1 MTVEAHVRRL
11 AEENR
16 RLNAVVADRAAAA
29 RVEAARPAT
38 GPLAGAV
45 FTVKDVIST
54 ADLPTTCGS
63 RLLGDGRTARDA
75 PAVRRMRRAG
85 AILLGKTNCPEF
97 GLGVHTDNARYGR
110 TNNPLG
116 PFTVGG
122 SSGGEAA
129 AVAAGI
135 SAVGL
140 GTDFGGSIRWPAQC
154 TGLVGLRPTVG
165 RVPGAGQFP
174 WLGGPPDRGTLQ
186 GTVQVIGPIGRTVD
200 DVAAAFAVLAEAP
213 RGSGTVGE
221 LRWSADLA
229 ADRAVADAVEWAAG
243 LLEWAGART
252 AHGLPSTV
260 DEAVGVYDRLRAADP
275 MDVIADLAHGR
286 EDLLDGRTRVLLEA
300 RTTTDPVVRR
310 ELWAERDRLVAAL
323 AEYLRPDRLLLL
335 PVSVRRPFPA
345 PPPEEPADPAEFD
358 VLRPCRAV
366 SLFGFPAISVPAP
379 PAPDG
384 VPVSVQLVAG
394 PGGEE
399 RLFTAARWI
408 EEARPCGYR

>member
-1 MTVEAHVRRL
+1 VTVEVHLRRL
-11 AEENR
+11 AEENP
-16 RLNAVVADRAAAA
+16 RLNAVISDRAAAVRA
-29 RVEAARPAT
+29 EAARSAA
-38 GPLAGAV
+38 GPLTGVV

-63 RLLGDGRTARDA
+63 RLRGDGRTARDA
-75 PAVRRMRRAG
+75 PAVRRMRGAG

-97 GLGVHTDNARYGR
+97 ALGVHTDNPRYGR
-110 TNNPLG
+110 THNPLG

-129 AVAAGI
+129 AVASGI
-135 SAVGL
+135 STVGL

-154 TGLVGLRPTVG
+154 AGLTGLRPTVG

-174 WLGGPPDRGTLQ
+174 WLEGPAERTTLQ
-186 GTVQVIGPIGRTVD
+186 GAVQVIGPIGRTVD
-200 DVAAAFAVLAEAP
+200 DVAAAFAILANTP
-213 RGSGTVGE
+213 REPGAIAEV
-221 LRWSADLA
+221 RWSGNLAD
-229 ADRAVADAVEWAAG
+229 DSAVAVAVEWAAG
-243 LLEWAGART
+243 VLAGAGVPIARD
-252 AHGLPSTV
+252 LSSTM
-260 DEAVGVYDRLRAADP
+260 EAAADVYDRLRATDP
-275 MDVIADLAHGR
+275 MDAIAEVARGR
-286 EDLLDGRTRVLLEA
+286 EHLLDGRTRALLAA
-300 RTTTDPVVRR
+300 RMTVDPGVRR
-310 ELWAERDRLVAAL
+310 GLWAERARLIAVL

-335 PVSVRRPFPA
+335 PVSVRRPFP
-345 PPPEEPADPAEFD
+345 PPTLDEPPDPAEFD

-408 EEARPCGYR
+408 EEARSCGYR